1 MIFTTHGSPV
11 LRITRP
17 ILFLG
22 LFFWGAMTANTGA
35 RDMTTYFSQWKEWIG
50 PLDVKEAE
58 LPELG
63 LRWNLD
69 NPEYTGAPLT
79 PAWAYVPVPAW
90 VRPFQ
95 GKNGLPH
102 WSRSYR
108 LPESTCQ
115 GAVGGIDRYHANFY
129 IVYRP
134 ETADYIYS
142 EYTPADAG
150 YAQGSLP
157 LFEQM
162 AARYTTPDMTGEEM
176 LEALLKKALP
186 SEFRHSGTPPY
197 LGSRAAANRAL
208 LDEDLLASGGG
219 WCNEQARILI
229 RLGQVMGLQGRIVH
243 LGGQSHT
250 TAEMLVDGQW
260 VLVDVSYYAIARD
273 DAGNLLSAADC
284 HDRGSGQRAWAK
296 SLQRA
301 VSRSLALEATAA
313 NSDPEAWE
321 QRREN
326 LRQRYVA
333 DEAVEA
339 LATNAK
345 LYFMVM
351 NTPLPESQ

>member
-1 MIFTTHGSPV
+1 
-11 LRITRP
+11 
-17 ILFLG
+17 
-22 LFFWGAMTANTGA
+22 
-35 RDMTTYFSQWKEWIG
+35 MTTFFSQWKDWIG
-50 PLDVKEAE
+50 PLDTEEAE

-69 NPEYTGAPLT
+69 KPEYTGTPLT
-79 PAWAYVPVPAW
+79 PEWAYVPTPEW

-95 GKNGLPH
+95 GKNGMPH
-102 WSRSYR
+102 WTSVYQQ
-108 LPESTCQ
+108 PGSTCG
-115 GAVGGIDRYHANFY
+115 GAVGGIDLYHANFY

-150 YAQGSLP
+150 YVPGTLP
-157 LFEQM
+157 LFERV
-162 AARYTTPDMTGEEM
+162 AARYVTPEMTAEQI
-176 LEALLKKALP
+176 LEALLKQALP
-186 SEFRHSGTPPY
+186 SEFRHGGTPPY
-197 LGSRAAANRAL
+197 LGSRAAADRAL
-208 LDEDLLASGGG
+208 LDEELLATGGG

-250 TAEMLVDGQW
+250 TAEMLVGERW

-273 DAGNLLSAADC
+273 DTGNLLSAADC
-284 HDRGSGQRAWAK
+284 HDRGPGQRAWAK

-301 VSRSLALEATAA
+301 VSRSLAMDAAAA
-313 NSDPEAWE
+313 NCDPDVWE

-339 LATNAK
+339 LATNDK

-351 NTPLPESQ
+351 NTPLPVSQ